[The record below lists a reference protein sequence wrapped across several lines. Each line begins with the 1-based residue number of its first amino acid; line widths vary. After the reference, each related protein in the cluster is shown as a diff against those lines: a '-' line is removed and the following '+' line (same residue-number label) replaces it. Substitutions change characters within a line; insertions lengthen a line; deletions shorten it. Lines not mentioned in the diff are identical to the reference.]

1 MKRILFLLIISVFYS
16 CLKDNKEQLNL
27 TFNRFE
33 NALFVINNEN
43 VEVQIQNLQN
53 DFGTFNEVFETQIM
67 QKGKMTDSAYTNELL
82 SFINHSDMREAN
94 DSVSI
99 MYSDLSDIKKE

>member
-16 CLKDNKEQLNL
+16 CLNDKKEQLNL

-43 VEVQIQNLQN
+43 AEVQIQKLQN

-67 QKGKMTDSAYTNELL
+67 LKGVMTDSAYTKELL
-82 SFINHSDMREAN
+82 SFINHSDLREAY

-99 MYSDLSDIKKE
+99 MYSNYSDI

>member
-16 CLKDNKEQLNL
+16 CLNDKKDKLNL

-43 VEVQIQNLQN
+43 TEVQIQNLQN
-53 DFGTFNEVFETQIM
+53 DFGTFNDVFETQIM
-67 QKGKMTDSAYTNELL
+67 QKYKVFLYICKALCKQK
-82 SFINHSDMREAN
+82 R
-94 DSVSI
+94 
-99 MYSDLSDIKKE
+99 